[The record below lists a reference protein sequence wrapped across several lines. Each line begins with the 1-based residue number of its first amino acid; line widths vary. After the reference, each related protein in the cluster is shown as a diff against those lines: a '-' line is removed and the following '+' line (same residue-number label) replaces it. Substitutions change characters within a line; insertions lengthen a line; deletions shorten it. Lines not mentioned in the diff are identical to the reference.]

1 MPELKTVQQP
11 DSDHCNIALLVDE
24 ETGARLKSGRFV
36 PDRGSVEA
44 RIHAC
49 LSEHYG
55 RVVVVPFTGD
65 IVATIQELR
74 TLKPDLVF
82 NLTEWVDGDRS
93 LDAAITGLLDLLKI
107 PYTGTGPDGMC
118 LARDKALSKEI
129 VAGLGVEVPRH
140 FVVNGTERVHDHE
153 LGFPL
158 IVKPQFGDASE
169 ALSIS
174 SVVKNEAELGERVES
189 LRNRLGEPLICEEF
203 IPGSDLYVALLGNE
217 PQVMPPVEL
226 VIGRKGAA
234 APQLATYRLKNDGAY
249 RTRWRVRWQPAKLD
263 DAVGRSIETASRA
276 IFHAL
281 KLRDYARIDF
291 RITPENR
298 IVFLE
303 ANPNPDLHPH
313 AMGINLCFAGVAHHD
328 AICRIVES
336 ARERTESN
344 GIAADGE
351 KLGVRSSQA

>member
-1 MPELKTVQQP
+1 MLELKTAKRP
-11 DSDHCNIALLVDE
+11 DIEHCNIALLVDE

-49 LSEHYG
+49 LGEHYG

-82 NLTEWVDGDRS
+82 NLTEWLDGDRS

-107 PYTGTGPDGMC
+107 PYTGTGPDGMR

-140 FVVNGTERVHDHE
+140 FVVNGAERIHVHD

-169 ALSIS
+169 ALSTN

-189 LRNRLGEPLICEEF
+189 LQNRLGAPLICEEF

-263 DAVGRSIETASRA
+263 EAVGQSVEKVSRA

-313 AMGINLCFAGVAHHD
+313 AMGINLCFAGVAHGD
-328 AICRIVES
+328 AIRRIVES

-344 GIAADGE
+344 GLAADGE
-351 KLGVRSSQA
+351 KLRGSQI